1 LTNTSEVFYD
11 TFGMP
16 FKSYIGV
23 IPEQSIVYSSEAQGS
38 DYARI
43 NGTPW
48 QPDTET
54 DFSPNVT
61 VFFPVSSIVN
71 AILVQGGG
79 QNGSYLHSF
88 TVKIKNLDDEW
99 DFILTIF

>member
-1 LTNTSEVFYD
+1 MRD
-11 TFGMP
+11 
-16 FKSYIGV
+16 IGV
-23 IPEQSIVYSSEAQGS
+23 LPDESIVYSSEAQGL

-48 QPDTET
+48 QPDYET

-61 VFFPVSSIVN
+61 VFFPISSIVN

-79 QNGSYLHSF
+79 VNGTYLHSF

-99 DFILTIF
+99 EEIDDLNGIPKVS

>member
-1 LTNTSEVFYD
+1 MRDL
-11 TFGMP
+11 
-16 FKSYIGV
+16 GV

-38 DYARI
+38 GYARI

-48 QPDTET
+48 QPDSET

-99 DFILTIF
+99 EEIDDLNGIPKVS